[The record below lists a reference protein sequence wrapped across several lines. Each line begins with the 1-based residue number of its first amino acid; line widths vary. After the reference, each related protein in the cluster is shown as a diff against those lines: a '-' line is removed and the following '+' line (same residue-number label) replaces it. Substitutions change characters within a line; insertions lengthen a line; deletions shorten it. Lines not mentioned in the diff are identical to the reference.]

1 MSICLKDY
9 LDAAERVQD
18 KRSLEEELDYEEE
31 VYEDEVEAEL
41 TTPMTDEEAEL
52 DEFLRNSSGSGSAEE
67 D

>member
-9 LDAAERVQD
+9 LDAAVRCQD
-18 KRSLEEELDYEEE
+18 TRSLEGELDYEGG
-31 VYEDEVEAEL
+31 VYEDEVQAEL

-52 DEFLRNSSGSGSAEE
+52 DEFLRNSSSSGEE